1 MGSDPLHSSATKE
14 RSRAKGLTPLL
25 ALILA
30 LCVCSEAAA
39 ACPSDGE
46 GFARLAT
53 AEAEIAYR
61 WEPRE
66 IKVGRF
72 FEAEVVA
79 CRAPVAGVIGRIAI
93 DARMPAH
100 GHGMNYRPKATQLG
114 PDRFRFTGLMLHM
127 PGQWQLTFDMYQG
140 ERRTRLSQQLDVKP

>member
-1 MGSDPLHSSATKE
+1 LHSSATKE

-46 GFARLAT
+46 GFAHLAT

-66 IKVGRF
+66 IKVGQF

-79 CRAPVAGVIGRIAI
+79 CRARGAGAINRIVI
-93 DARMPAH
+93 DAQMPAH
-100 GHGMNYRPKATQLG
+100 GHGMNYRPKATRAG

-127 PGQWQLTFDMYQG
+127 AGAWQLTFDVFQG
-140 ERRTRLSQQLDVKP
+140 ETRTRLSQELNLKP